1 MSACRR
7 GSSLNEIEN
16 ASRVRQEYAATDWPR
31 RFIRGLAEDAKF
43 EENREVIINP
53 AVDAGFGA
61 TRRRRDGRAGGCG
74 NRGNS
79 GNHQPAPRER
89 GFGETWKLKPAA
101 KPEGA
106 GGEETRSHTGR
117 RSWTSDADGQPEAS
131 APAAPKDVKFEVT
144 RGSVAGKAGRCRN
157 RGNSGTHRQAQ
168 SEERSF
174 GGNSR
179 FQRRVCRRMRDSR
192 RLDDPSPARPED
204 AEAGATWRLIDRH
217 KWKCR
222 ALGQPGA

>member
-43 EENREVIINP
+43 EEKREVIIDP

-61 TRRRRDGRAGGCG
+61 TRRRGDGRAGRCG

-79 GNHQPAPRER
+79 GNHQPEPRER
-89 GFGETWKLKPAA
+89 GFGETRKLEPTA

-106 GGEETRSHTGR
+106 GSGDTRNHTGR
-117 RSWTSDADGQPEAS
+117 RRWMSNAEGQPKAS
-131 APAAPKDVKFEVT
+131 AAEAPKDVKFGAT
-144 RGSVAGKAGRCRN
+144 RRSVAGTAGRCRN
-157 RGNSGTHRQAQ
+157 RGNPGTDRQAQ
-168 SEERSF
+168 AEERSF

-179 FQRRVCRRMRDSR
+179 LHHRM
-192 RLDDPSPARPED
+192 
-204 AEAGATWRLIDRH
+204 
-217 KWKCR
+217 C
-222 ALGQPGA
+222 